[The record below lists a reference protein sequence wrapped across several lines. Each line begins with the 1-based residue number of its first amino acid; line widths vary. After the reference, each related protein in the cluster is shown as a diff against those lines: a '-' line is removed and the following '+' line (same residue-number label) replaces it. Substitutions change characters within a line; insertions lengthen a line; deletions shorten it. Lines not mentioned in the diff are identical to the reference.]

1 MKNRY
6 FFIDNLRWVV
16 VVLVLIYHVFY
27 NFNAVG
33 VIGGIGGFAPE
44 QWQDVV
50 CTALNPWFMTLL
62 FVLAGA
68 SSRYALQHPP
78 PKSFAANVPANSSSL
93 QPLVCCL

>member
-6 FFIDNLRWVV
+6 FFIDNQRWVV

-50 CTALNPWFMTLL
+50 CTALNQI
-62 FVLAGA
+62 GRA
-68 SSRYALQHPP
+68 SCRERVSVA
-78 PKSFAANVPANSSSL
+78 V
-93 QPLVCCL
+93 